1 MKSDDLDTVALLKEL
16 LTINTVEEDP
26 AETRQRLTL
35 DFASLQRLLWS
46 MDSEYDRK
54 VTKGLLSALL
64 PRQKLYHLGMK
75 PDRVVANLQTIINTS
90 QEAENAVS
98 AAEDMVVCR
107 LNDRLK
113 RIDQQLQGLKKK
125 LRRSTWSEKTIK
137 DLESE
142 IEMLEQR
149 KVETNAL
156 LARDDKV
163 SRSSTNVRREW
174 LINFWRAT
182 G

>member
-98 AAEDMVVCR
+98 AAEDMVHPFSANRDFRCR
-107 LNDRLK
+107 TTCTHCFLH
-113 RIDQQLQGLKKK
+113 IVVQL
-125 LRRSTWSEKTIK
+125 RP
-137 DLESE
+137 E
-142 IEMLEQR
+142 I
-149 KVETNAL
+149 
-156 LARDDKV
+156 
-163 SRSSTNVRREW
+163 
-174 LINFWRAT
+174 
-182 G
+182 